1 MIKKILKLCLLIGL
15 VLPITKGSETIE
27 LIVAEQSPKSSFL
40 HLVERGKEIQ
50 ARILEQ
56 NLLSY
61 MGRHD
66 KLTERSSTIDRMLA
80 LFLAHLRHAQQP
92 ITGYDIILEDIRA
105 HPDATEVARQLLQM
119 EELIGLIRTG
129 RLSADTLAQ
138 VTAKL
143 DERKQKTIAIRLG
156 VIMQRVTESQIAKEI
171 TLQLLEQTR
180 TMFEGDKGKLRLYR
194 DEEAVSKWTLDSL
207 LLADLAATADEE
219 RPSILADVV
228 RDYIELTQSITTEEV
243 AYLEKNIGLLQTNR
257 EQLVA
262 ILEEARAQE
271 KTPTSEAMIA
281 ALEKDIADIDGFIL
295 RDHKRLEKL
304 SAPAHEK

>member
-105 HPDATEVARQLLQM
+105 HPDAAEVARQLLQM

-129 RLSADTLAQ
+129 RLSAGVLAQ
-138 VTAKL
+138 VTANL

>member
-1 MIKKILKLCLLIGL
+1 
-15 VLPITKGSETIE
+15 
-27 LIVAEQSPKSSFL
+27 
-40 HLVERGKEIQ
+40 
-50 ARILEQ
+50 
-56 NLLSY
+56 

-105 HPDATEVARQLLQM
+105 HPDAAEVARQLLQM
-119 EELIGLIRTG
+119 EELFGLIRTG
-129 RLSADTLAQ
+129 QLSAGVLAQ
-138 VTAKL
+138 VTANL
-143 DERKQKTIAIRLG
+143 DERKQQAMAVRLR
-156 VIMQRVTESQIAKEI
+156 VIIQRVTESQIAKEI

-180 TMFEGDKGKLRLYR
+180 TMFESDKGKLRLYR

-219 RPSILADVV
+219 RPSIIADVV

-295 RDHKRLEKL
+295 RDHQRLKKL
-304 SAPAHEK
+304 GSPSHEK

>member
-1 MIKKILKLCLLIGL
+1 
-15 VLPITKGSETIE
+15 
-27 LIVAEQSPKSSFL
+27 
-40 HLVERGKEIQ
+40 
-50 ARILEQ
+50 
-56 NLLSY
+56 
-61 MGRHD
+61 
-66 KLTERSSTIDRMLA
+66 
-80 LFLAHLRHAQQP
+80 
-92 ITGYDIILEDIRA
+92 
-105 HPDATEVARQLLQM
+105 
-119 EELIGLIRTG
+119 
-129 RLSADTLAQ
+129 
-138 VTAKL
+138 
-143 DERKQKTIAIRLG
+143 
-156 VIMQRVTESQIAKEI
+156 
-171 TLQLLEQTR
+171 
-180 TMFEGDKGKLRLYR
+180 MFEGDKGKLRLYR

>member
-1 MIKKILKLCLLIGL
+1 MIKKTLKLCLLIGL

-92 ITGYDIILEDIRA
+92 ITGYDTILEDIRA
-105 HPDATEVARQLLQM
+105 HPDAAEVARQLLQM
-119 EELIGLIRTG
+119 EELFGLIRTG
-129 RLSADTLAQ
+129 QLSADTLAQ
-138 VTAKL
+138 VTANL
-143 DERKQKTIAIRLG
+143 DKRKQKTMAIRLG

-207 LLADLAATADEE
+207 LLADLAAPADEE
-219 RPSILADVV
+219 RPSLLADVV
-228 RDYIELTQSITTEEV
+228 RDYIELTQSITTEE
-243 AYLEKNIGLLQTNR
+243 AAHLQKNIGLLQTNR

-271 KTPTSEAMIA
+271 KTPTSDAMIA

-295 RDHKRLEKL
+295 RDHQRLEKL
-304 SAPAHEK
+304 SSPAHEK